1 MITSRVSLT
10 TKGGLS
16 DSIIV
21 KIPKGEDIKVLDGP
35 VSGWYKISWGSRTGN
50 VHKDYITVDETAAL
64 KAELAKPSIGLVFV
78 HDLKTF
84 HHFKS
89 VTAFDIALE
98 PDPAQIELL
107 TKKKG
112 YVGEI
117 TRARLTGDE
126 RSLCRARSCEAARP
140 SATMKSSALYS
151 RIQKSSRTISS
162 P

>member
-1 MITSRVSLT
+1 M
-10 TKGGLS
+10 
-16 DSIIV
+16 
-21 KIPKGEDIKVLDGP
+21 
-35 VSGWYKISWGSRTGN
+35 
-50 VHKDYITVDETAAL
+50 
-64 KAELAKPSIGLVFV
+64 PSIGLVFV

-112 YVGEI
+112 YVAEI

-140 SATMKSSALYS
+140 SATMKSSPYIQGFKSHPVLFHHRKGNGWQNDDHQHPDEPES
-151 RIQKSSRTISS
+151 GSWLGVLRIRPIKSQRKKAVPCMETWTRNIDH
-162 P
+162 PWAAFLLMKCTL